1 MNSQPLD
8 VDIKIGGQP
17 KKLVLMDHLSLLPKD
32 PSLMAANRAEA
43 KWQRKAKEDKRREKQ
58 QKLRM
63 WERGEEID
71 SDEDDDEEE
80 EEVVT
85 DTKRDDLESKDTL
98 IGIPSSMQGPFLFHA
113 GGSESVRTAEAG

>member
-43 KWQRKAKEDKRREKQ
+43 KWQRKAKEDKRRKKQ
-58 QKLRM
+58 
-63 WERGEEID
+63 
-71 SDEDDDEEE
+71 
-80 EEVVT
+80 
-85 DTKRDDLESKDTL
+85 
-98 IGIPSSMQGPFLFHA
+98 
-113 GGSESVRTAEAG
+113 